1 MKNLRQTN
9 VRFFDLIARYYD
21 IFFGNWIRK
30 TQKRAIKIIK
40 IKNNSKILD
49 AGCGTGNFLRIL
61 ENSRKKLD
69 LYGIDISQKML
80 KIAEDKLKKSK
91 LKIESVEKMS
101 FRDNSFDY
109 VFSMD
114 AFHHYPDQNLV
125 IKNFYKILKIDGYLA
140 IIDLSFGYFFNKIFQ
155 KIEPGNNKLLSPNE
169 MRYLFEIS
177 KFRNIKQNKIGLF
190 TTITYGIK

>member
-1 MKNLRQTN
+1 
-9 VRFFDLIARYYD
+9 
-21 IFFGNWIRK
+21 
-30 TQKRAIKIIK
+30 
-40 IKNNSKILD
+40 
-49 AGCGTGNFLRIL
+49 
-61 ENSRKKLD
+61 
-69 LYGIDISQKML
+69 ML

-114 AFHHYPDQNLV
+114 AFHHYPKQNLV
-125 IKNFYKILKIDGYLA
+125 IKNFYKILKIGGYLA

-190 TTITYGIK
+190 TTITYGMK

>member
-9 VRFFDLIARYYD
+9 ARFFDMIAKYYD
-21 IFFGNWIRK
+21 PFFGNWITK
-30 TQKRAIKIIK
+30 NQKRAIKIIQ

-61 ENSRKKLD
+61 ENSGKKLD
-69 LYGIDISQKML
+69 LYGIDISKKML
-80 KIAEDKLKKSK
+80 KIAEGKLKESK

-109 VFSMD
+109 IFSVD
-114 AFHHYPDQNLV
+114 AFHHYSKQGLV
-125 IKNFYKILKIDGYLA
+125 IKKFYKILKKNGCLA
-140 IIDLSFGYFFNKIFQ
+140 VIDLSFGLILNKIFQ
-155 KIEPGNNKLLSPNE
+155 KIEPGNNKLLSSDE
-169 MRYLFEIS
+169 MKYLFEIN
-177 KFRNIKQNKIGLF
+177 KFRDIKQNKAGSF